1 MKELINRGIVFVIV
15 FSLKKEGNKLPDTI
29 DQLLKH
35 TIYRAKMERDI
46 RKCWNWISLDYKIV
60 KSC

>member
-46 RKCWNWISLDYKIV
+46 RKC
-60 KSC
+60 